1 MLCSKAINC
10 VNYILILFLN
20 IEFSLEYY
28 VYLLVNFSVFS
39 NALLRKYTEYRTK
52 YSRMDLVNDIPS
64 NF

>member
-64 NF
+64 KF